1 MERMCE
7 LPRARLPGIPDCLA
21 GESGHVARE
30 QLGISHSSLSFEVEV
45 VLIDDETS
53 HFFPVVQRLEDRRH
67 VASLANVGHSF

>member
-1 MERMCE
+1 MNGTDVASRI
-7 LPRARLPGIPDCLA
+7 AWA

-45 VLIDDETS
+45 VLVDDETS